1 VEPDVVGLGQDAVIP
16 VTVEGPGTIDL
27 RYLLI
32 DPADGTVE
40 ASGGATPGATPGSF
54 EVTLGGDVTGR
65 LFPGLYQ
72 LQLAASSDAVA
83 LISERRVD
91 LEVAP

>member
-1 VEPDVVGLGQDAVIP
+1 MNTHMIESTTRGFQF
-16 VTVEGPGTIDL
+16 PGT
-27 RYLLI
+27 
-32 DPADGTVE
+32 
-40 ASGGATPGATPGSF
+40 F
-54 EVTLGGDVTGR
+54 EVTLGADVTGR
-65 LFPGLYQ
+65 LFPGPYQ